1 VWSTMLKE
9 SVSRSVL
16 ESGGEIIEGG
26 KERPTLADAS
36 GATNATDTNWKLM
49 KQEELL
55 NSTCSSL
62 PSTNLEVM
70 VEVDLRGSK
79 RCCGRS

>member
-36 GATNATDTNWKLM
+36 GATNVTDTDRKPMN
-49 KQEELL
+49 QEELI
-55 NSTCSSL
+55 NPTCSAFQ
-62 PSTNLEVM
+62 VR
-70 VEVDLRGSK
+70 VQK
-79 RCCGRS
+79 

>member
-36 GATNATDTNWKLM
+36 GATNVTDTDRKPMN
-49 KQEELL
+49 
-55 NSTCSSL
+55 
-62 PSTNLEVM
+62 
-70 VEVDLRGSK
+70 
-79 RCCGRS
+79 

>member
-1 VWSTMLKE
+1 MLRE
-9 SVSRSVL
+9 TVSRSVL

-49 KQEELL
+49 KQEEL
-55 NSTCSSL
+55 NKS
-62 PSTNLEVM
+62 NLLKLAKYE
-70 VEVDLRGSK
+70 S
-79 RCCGRS
+79 RSDG